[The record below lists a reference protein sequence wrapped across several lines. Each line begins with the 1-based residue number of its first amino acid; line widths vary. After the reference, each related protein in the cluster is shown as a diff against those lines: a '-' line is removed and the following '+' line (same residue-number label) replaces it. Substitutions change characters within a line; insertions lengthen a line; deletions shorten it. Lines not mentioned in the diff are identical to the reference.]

1 MTTAV
6 QKAPRI
12 TQDDAIRIAA
22 DLYGLNVSAALL
34 PSERDQNFLLQGTSF
49 ATERPPSLTPSPY
62 ALPEGEGKRSDS
74 CLEPSSPGNSN
85 DRFVLKIANS
95 EEAFEFLEL
104 QNHLIRF
111 LSSSRIEMSF
121 PGIVLTKKGED
132 IATIKDENGR
142 AHFVRLLTWLDG
154 VCFAEAKPH
163 GRKLLSS
170 LGRALAQM
178 DAALAE
184 FSHPAAHR
192 SFYWDVRSAGTA
204 RQFVGLLPDSR
215 RDLVERFLS
224 EWEKID
230 WNRLRFS
237 VIHNDAND
245 YNVLVSEAQQRVI
258 TILDYGDVVYTATVC
273 ELAVALAYVMLDQRD
288 PIGVAAQVVAAYH
301 ETYPLTEPEVDVLY
315 TLAVTRLCCSV
326 CFAARQTRDVPDNEY
341 LNISNTPA
349 WALLERLSSV
359 PFDWPMP
366 VSFSQS

>member
-1 MTTAV
+1 
-6 QKAPRI
+6 
-12 TQDDAIRIAA
+12 
-22 DLYGLNVSAALL
+22 
-34 PSERDQNFLLQGTSF
+34 
-49 ATERPPSLTPSPY
+49 
-62 ALPEGEGKRSDS
+62 
-74 CLEPSSPGNSN
+74 
-85 DRFVLKIANS
+85 
-95 EEAFEFLEL
+95 
-104 QNHLIRF
+104 
-111 LSSSRIEMSF
+111 MSF

-288 PIGVAAQVVAAYH
+288 PIGVAAQA
-301 ETYPLTEPEVDVLY
+301 TDQGT
-315 TLAVTRLCCSV
+315 
-326 CFAARQTRDVPDNEY
+326 F
-341 LNISNTPA
+341 
-349 WALLERLSSV
+349 
-359 PFDWPMP
+359 
-366 VSFSQS
+366 